1 MGSEMCI
8 RDSDPTIDEGFPAM
22 KSIGYRQ
29 VWQYLDGRTDR
40 STMRDRAI
48 SASRQ
53 LAKRQLTWLRNTSGN
68 VWFDAA
74 HQGLLDTAMRYLYQ
88 IVPHFRSV

>member
-1 MGSEMCI
+1 
-8 RDSDPTIDEGFPAM
+8 M

-53 LAKRQLTWLRNTSGN
+53 LAKRQLTWSRNTAGGI
-68 VWFDAA
+68 WLDAA
-74 HQGLLDTAMRYLYQ
+74 DPQVNTSVSRYLEQVNYEHSTCFSQ
-88 IVPHFRSV
+88 NGLS